1 MATLLELLAQRV
13 EIEKRIEQLQSTDRI
28 KAIDEIKK
36 IMAAHGLTIADV
48 AGGGGSGSRAS
59 ARLDGTPKQAVVP
72 KYRNAATGET
82 WSGRGLQPKW
92 LKAAIAGGATLGSF
106 AI

>member
-1 MATLLELLAQRV
+1 MATLLELLAHRA
-13 EIEKRIEQLQSTDRI
+13 EIEKRIEQLQSADRS
-28 KAIDEIKK
+28 KAIDEVKK
-36 IMAAHGLTIADV
+36 VMAEHGLTMADI
-48 AGGGGSGSRAS
+48 AGGGGSKAVPRA
-59 ARLDGTPKQAVVP
+59 DGKPKQVVAP

-92 LKAAIAGGATLGSF
+92 LKAAIAGGATLESF